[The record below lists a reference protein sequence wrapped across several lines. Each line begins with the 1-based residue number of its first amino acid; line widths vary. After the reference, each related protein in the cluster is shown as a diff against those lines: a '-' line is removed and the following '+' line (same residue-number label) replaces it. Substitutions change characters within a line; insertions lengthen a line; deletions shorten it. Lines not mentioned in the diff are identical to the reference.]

1 MNVMML
7 IQLFGGL
14 GLFLYGMDLMGEG
27 LKKAAGNKLKDIL
40 NKVTSNPIK
49 ALALGTIVTMIIQS
63 SSATTV
69 LVVGLVNANLM
80 SLVQAAGVILG
91 ADIGTT
97 ITGQII
103 ALNLSEYAPL
113 FIGLGAAIRMFAKK
127 DKTIHL
133 SECILG
139 FGILFFGISVMSDVL
154 KPLANNPLF
163 TNMLINLGKYPIL
176 GMFAGVFVTAVIQS
190 SSASIG
196 LLQALA
202 LGGAFAGVEGYDA
215 LGVLI
220 PIVLGMNIG
229 TCATAMIAMIGVD
242 RQAKQ
247 AAVFHLI
254 TKTIGVF
261 WMMSLLFLTGA
272 FSANGDSFVFKFILD
287 ISGSDPTKQIAN
299 FHTLF
304 NVCNAS
310 LLLFLSKPIISFIE
324 KILPV
329 NKESNEEEDFEL
341 KLNDILLE
349 NPAFAVSE
357 VLNEVETMAELAY
370 KAVNLASDA
379 CINDKYDN
387 EEEVKM
393 LENLINKYET
403 GIADFVIKISALDA
417 SIQSADFTVHL
428 HQVIHDIERIGDYC
442 MSMIR
447 ISNLKQEENTV
458 FSENA
463 TKELMGMYEMVK
475 NNLRCAIDAFKEKDI
490 AKAIKTDF
498 VEEQIDKKEDEL
510 RMAHID
516 RLNRKACTPEAGVVY
531 FDIVADLERIG
542 DYTAHIGSFV
552 KEYVELLSKRQ
563 FDMLP

>member
-1 MNVMML
+1 MDIMML

-80 SLVQAAGVILG
+80 TLAQAAGVILG

-103 ALNLSEYAPL
+103 ALNLSDYAPL
-113 FIGLGAAIRMFAKK
+113 FIGIGAAILMFANK
-127 DKTIHL
+127 DKLKHVA
-133 SECILG
+133 ECILG
-139 FGILFFGISVMSDVL
+139 FGILFFGISVMSTVL
-154 KPLANNPLF
+154 KPLADNPFF
-163 TNMLINLGKYPIL
+163 TNMLVSLGHYPIL
-176 GMFAGVFVTAVIQS
+176 GLLAGVFVTAVIQS

-202 LGGAFAGVEGYDA
+202 IGGAFAGVEGYEA
-215 LGVLI
+215 LGVVV

-229 TCATAMIAMIGVD
+229 TCATAMIAMIGVE
-242 RQAKQ
+242 REAKQ

-254 TKTIGVF
+254 TKTVGVI

-272 FSANGDSFVFKFILD
+272 FAKDGHSFVFNFILS
-287 ISGSDPTKQIAN
+287 ISGSDPTQQIAN
-299 FHTLF
+299 FHTMF
-304 NVCNAS
+304 NVINAS
-310 LLLFLSKPIISFIE
+310 LLLFLSKPLIKFIE
-324 KILPV
+324 KVLPV
-329 NKESNEEEDFEL
+329 KKKDEESDFTL

-357 VLNEVETMAELAY
+357 ALNEVETMSEIAY
-370 KAVNLASDA
+370 KSVNLASNA
-379 CINDKYDN
+379 CINN
-387 EEEVKM
+387 EFENIEEVEL

-403 GIADFVIKISALDA
+403 GIAEFVIKISALDA

-428 HQVIHDIERIGDYC
+428 HQV
-442 MSMIR
+442 
-447 ISNLKQEENTV
+447 
-458 FSENA
+458 
-463 TKELMGMYEMVK
+463 
-475 NNLRCAIDAFKEKDI
+475 
-490 AKAIKTDF
+490 
-498 VEEQIDKKEDEL
+498 
-510 RMAHID
+510 
-516 RLNRKACTPEAGVVY
+516 
-531 FDIVADLERIG
+531 
-542 DYTAHIGSFV
+542 
-552 KEYVELLSKRQ
+552 
-563 FDMLP
+563 

>member
-1 MNVMML
+1 MDIMML

-80 SLVQAAGVILG
+80 TLAQAAGVILG

-103 ALNLSEYAPL
+103 ALNLSDYAPL
-113 FIGLGAAIRMFAKK
+113 FIGIGAAILMFANK
-127 DKTIHL
+127 DKLKHVA
-133 SECILG
+133 ECILG
-139 FGILFFGISVMSDVL
+139 FGILFFGISVMSTVL
-154 KPLANNPLF
+154 KPLADNPFF
-163 TNMLINLGKYPIL
+163 TNMLVSLGHYPIL
-176 GMFAGVFVTAVIQS
+176 GLLAGVFVTAVIQS

-202 LGGAFAGVEGYDA
+202 IGGAFAGVEGYEA
-215 LGVLI
+215 LGVVV

-229 TCATAMIAMIGVD
+229 TCATAMIAMIGVE
-242 RQAKQ
+242 REAKQ

-254 TKTIGVF
+254 TKTVGVI

-272 FSANGDSFVFKFILD
+272 FAKEGHSFIFNFILS
-287 ISGSDPTKQIAN
+287 ISGSDPTQQIAN
-299 FHTLF
+299 FHTMF
-304 NVCNAS
+304 NVINAS
-310 LLLFLSKPIISFIE
+310 LLLFLSKPIIKFIE
-324 KILPV
+324 KVLPV
-329 NKESNEEEDFEL
+329 KKKDEEGDFTL

-357 VLNEVETMAELAY
+357 ALNEVETMSEIAY
-370 KAVNLASDA
+370 KAVNLASNA
-379 CINDKYDN
+379 CINN
-387 EEEVKM
+387 EFENIEEVEL

-403 GIADFVIKISALDA
+403 GIAEFVIKISALDA

-442 MSMIR
+442 MSMVR
-447 ISNLKQEENTV
+447 IAQNKKDDGVV

-463 TKELMGMYEMVK
+463 TNELSGMYEMVRK
-475 NNLRCAIDAFKEKDI
+475 NLRLAIDAFKEKDLT
-490 AKAIKTDF
+490 KAVKTDLM
-498 VEEQIDKKEDEL
+498 EEEIDKKEDEL
-510 RMAHID
+510 RKAHID
-516 RLNRKACTPEAGVVY
+516 RLNRKSCTPEAGVVY

-542 DYTAHIGSFV
+542 DYSAHIGGFV
-552 KEYVELLSKRQ
+552 KEYVELLSRRQ